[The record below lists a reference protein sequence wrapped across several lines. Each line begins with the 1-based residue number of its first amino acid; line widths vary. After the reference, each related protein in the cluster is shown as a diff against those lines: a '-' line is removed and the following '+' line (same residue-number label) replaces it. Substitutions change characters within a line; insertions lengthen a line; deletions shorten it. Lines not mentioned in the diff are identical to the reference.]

1 MTIFDDIVDEDEEN
15 HMVDAIMD
23 AYDHVDDPDV
33 LERAKTNS
41 ALYDTL
47 LMLRPRNWWGTGL
60 NPKVLFEI
68 AKDDGIPIVEVPP
81 SHVLLDLAAA
91 PDRNA
96 RMAVLLALKREI
108 VDQCKAITLDCD
120 DPWAADACELI
131 GRAIAAYEDGH
142 HEAAMAL
149 AVSVS
154 ELLAIWA
161 STPRF
166 QAFESPAAREKDV
179 EHREK
184 ISSRRYTWAAY
195 ELSDEKADLVCG
207 DEWNY
212 RALIAP
218 IPLFFTG
225 WSPDKGLEPPKSLSR
240 HVVAHQPTRQHF
252 SPENALLSLMLAT
265 SLLRYQQDCFETFR
279 YMDQE
284 QEWYM
289 AHFYMDE
296 E

>member
-1 MTIFDDIVDEDEEN
+1 MTTIDDIMDEDEEIT
-15 HMVDAIMD
+15 DITG

-33 LERAKTNS
+33 LERAKTNP
-41 ALYDTL
+41 ALHD
-47 LMLRPRNWWGTGL
+47 MLVMSRPRNWWGTGL

-68 AKDDGIPIVEVPP
+68 AKDDGIPVVEVPP

-96 RMAVLLALKREI
+96 RMAVLLALKQEI
-108 VDQCKAITLDCD
+108 VDQCKEITLDCD

-131 GRAIAAYEDGH
+131 GKAIAAYEDGH
-142 HEAAMAL
+142 YEAAMAL

-154 ELLAIWA
+154 EPLAIWA
-161 STPRF
+161 STPRV
-166 QAFESPAAREKDV
+166 QAFESRAAQEKDE

-184 ISSRRYTWAAY
+184 ISRSRYKWAAF
-195 ELSDEKADLVCG
+195 ELSDEKAGLVCG

-225 WSPDKGLEPPKSLSR
+225 WSPDSGLEPPKSLSR

-252 SPENALLSLMLAT
+252 SPENALLSLMLTT
-265 SLLRYQQDCFETFR
+265 SLLRYQQGWFETFR
-279 YMDQE
+279 YMDWE
-284 QEWYM
+284 QELQERYL
-289 AHFYMDE
+289 DE